1 MKERK
6 VFLIYNAAAG
16 KRKVSQELEPIIT
29 ALTQK
34 GCVVTAYPVL
44 LEKPCEE
51 ILDKAY
57 FLYDAVVC
65 CGGDGTLHH
74 TVDMMLH
81 LPSNLPIGYLPF
93 GSTNDFAASL
103 GLKQSIEKNCE
114 TIAKFE
120 PRPLD
125 IGGFNE
131 QSFCY
136 VAAFGM
142 FTDVSYETPQAAKNL
157 WGHFAYIIEGMRR
170 LNLSQGWKAVVHVD
184 DRVLEGEFWYGSVS
198 NATYIG
204 GMAVPEQ
211 NSVQMDD
218 GLFEVMLI
226 RKPQTLIELHRLAAS
241 LLNQKSDNDLLYLYK
256 ARKIHFAFEQATAWT
271 LDGEAGPEVKE
282 ATISVQEKR
291 LQFLL

>member
-1 MKERK
+1 MEQRK

-34 GCVVTAYPVL
+34 GCLVTAYPVL
-44 LEKPCEE
+44 KESPCER
-51 ILDKAY
+51 ILQKAY
-57 FLYDAVVC
+57 SMYDAVVC

-103 GLKQSIEKNCE
+103 GLKQSVEKNCE
-114 TIAKFE
+114 AIAKFT

-125 IGGFNE
+125 IGRFND

-204 GMAVPEQ
+204 GMAVPDQ

-226 RKPQTLIELHRLAAS
+226 RKPQSLMELHRLAGS

-256 ARKIHFAFEQATAWT
+256 ARNVHFLFEQPTPWT
-271 LDGEAGPEVKE
+271 LDGEAGPEASEVN
-282 ATISVQEKR
+282 ISVEEKR
-291 LQFLL
+291 LPFLL